1 MCYPDID
8 KSIKSIV
15 KETRGVVFYSTPHH
29 GSWIASTSWNF
40 VGLGYKLKDFVDV
53 LRPGP
58 YLEEL
63 NDFLRGVAESE
74 NIKGERIAADLS
86 FTYSFLCSPS
96 LLLADGTSFDA
107 VLSFGEAKQTLLDRR
122 MPSLMRAEIV
132 PAESAY
138 PGFGEFHIVQ
148 GSDHII
154 VCKPKTKKDPAYK
167 LVLKF
172 LEDSL
177 GVKQSTG

>member
-1 MCYPDID
+1 M
-8 KSIKSIV
+8 
-15 KETRGVVFYSTPHH
+15 VFYSTPHH

-40 VGLGYKLKDFVDV
+40 TFYKLKDFIDV
-53 LRPGP
+53 LRPGT

-63 NDFLRGVAESE
+63 NDFLRSVAESE
-74 NIKGERIAADLS
+74 NIKGEQIAADPSFARPPLPHSFSLTVSRFGSPLS
-86 FTYSFLCSPS
+86 PTS
-96 LLLADGTSFDA
+96 ADFGA
-107 VLSFGEAKQTLLDRR
+107 VLSFGEATQTLLDRR

-148 GSDHII
+148 ESDHIK
-154 VCKPKTKKDPAYK
+154 VCKPKTKDDPAYK

-177 GVKQSTG
+177 V